1 MGMAGGASEE
11 TPKRPDLVPE
21 APSPEIINF
30 HAFSFR
36 KCNIVDAQ
44 GISES
49 TPTHA
54 GAGNHRFDMFFLIE
68 NLIF

>member
-1 MGMAGGASEE
+1 MAGGASEE
-11 TPKRPDLVPE
+11 PPKRPDLVPE
-21 APSPEIINF
+21 APGLEIIDF
-30 HAFSFR
+30 HMFSFR
-36 KCNIVDAQ
+36 KCSIFDAH
-44 GISES
+44 GTSES